1 MLGQSKWI
9 IYGPDNIPG
18 IKAPTLCEP
27 PGTTEPLTPGRPPAR
42 WRRTFDPN
50 YSSIELLT
58 FSRTQS
64 SNPGAEIFSG
74 RHQSKHPEIDEE
86 RALFGGQRRGFEVVF
101 TSPIEWE
108 TQEKRGKCT
117 GEVVSML
124 LKRQKHWDCYADHI
138 KNRERTA

>member
-1 MLGQSKWI
+1 MKGDRWNGGSRRRRKEKI
-9 IYGPDNIPG
+9 GNRERKRNVGPVKVDYIRTRQHSG
-18 IKAPTLCEP
+18 DKSSDTLRTP
-27 PGTTEPLTPGRPPAR
+27 RNHRTADPGRPPAR

-58 FSRTQS
+58 LRTPS

-86 RALFGGQRRGFEVVF
+86 RALFGGQRRGFQVVF

-108 TQEKRGKCT
+108 TQEK
-117 GEVVSML
+117 
-124 LKRQKHWDCYADHI
+124 
-138 KNRERTA
+138 